1 MVVRPRAMQGFPP
14 APPPRPKVPSMIRG
28 KKEDGLLR
36 NFPFF
41 TNIPITGDAHG
52 RGDGLLDDCPGNRQS
67 TRVSRGNSVNIGVVS
82 KMEVPA

>member
-1 MVVRPRAMQGFPP
+1 
-14 APPPRPKVPSMIRG
+14 MIWG
-28 KKEDGLLR
+28 KKEDGFPG

-41 TNIPITGDAHG
+41 TIISITGDAYR
-52 RGDGLLDDCPGNRQS
+52 RGDGLLDDCPGNCQS